1 MHITYDMSRKQK
13 GQKAVPIPTGKNA
26 RELLVD
32 SLKLPRDT
40 LLGASIVTVVGN
52 DQVMIENYKGILEYT
67 ENCVML
73 QGKACRIAV
82 CGCRLKIA
90 YYTNED
96 MKIEG
101 KITEIR
107 YL

>member
-1 MHITYDMSRKQK
+1 MSKFFQK
-13 GQKAVPIPTGKNA
+13 NENSIKAQ
-26 RELLVD
+26 LVD

-40 LLGASIVTVVGN
+40 VMGASIVTVIGN
-52 DQVMIENYKGILEYT
+52 EQIMVENYRGILEYSC
-67 ENCVML
+67 ESVIL
-73 QGKACRIAV
+73 QTKNCRIDI
-82 CGCRLKIA
+82 CGTGLTIT

-101 KITEIR
+101 KITQIR

>member
-1 MHITYDMSRKQK
+1 MSRKK
-13 GQKAVPIPTGKNA
+13 TAAKANVKQVEKSA
-26 RELLVD
+26 KELLVE
-32 SLKLPRDT
+32 SLKLPRDMVM
-40 LLGASIVTVVGN
+40 GASIVTAVGSE
-52 DQVMIENYKGILEYT
+52 QVMVENYRGILEYT
-67 ENCVML
+67 ESCVML

-82 CGCRLKIA
+82 CGCNLKIA

-101 KITEIR
+101 KISEIR

>member
-1 MHITYDMSRKQK
+1 M
-13 GQKAVPIPTGKNA
+13 
-26 RELLVD
+26 D

-40 LLGASIVTVVGN
+40 MLGASIVTVIGN
-52 DQVMIENYKGILEYT
+52 GQLLVENYRGILEYT
-67 ENCVML
+67 TECILL
-73 QGKACRIAV
+73 QGRTCRIAI
-82 CGCRLKIA
+82 CGCCLKIA

-101 KITEIR
+101 KISEIK

>member
-1 MHITYDMSRKQK
+1 MIKKD
-13 GQKAVPIPTGKNA
+13 V
-26 RELLVD
+26 RELFAD

-40 LLGASIVTVVGN
+40 VMGACIVTAVGN
-52 DQVMIENYKGILEYT
+52 TQILVENYRGILEYT
-67 ENCVML
+67 PECIML
-73 QGKACRIAV
+73 QGKSCRIAV
-82 CGCRLKIA
+82 SGAGLKIA

-101 KITEIR
+101 RISEIR